1 MTFTKLDQNLQ
12 RKQRDRF
19 WLQSRVNTTIFQVMQ
34 IIWTFGSFC
43 VGAPLV
49 MSSETLDFRRRAQSA
64 LSQESPSK
72 ATRVSSFE
80 FMGKT
85 ECKLINRHIE
95 SALTWRPTVHIQRA
109 KSHPIY
115 RLHIVLNHA
124 VAYEKIEVCNWLC
137 WLRALDFIRSP
148 FWFLRLFFQPL
159 DPIMFGLTCDTKIS
173 QSRSLNCQIVRFKCS
188 CNLSVVL

>member
-1 MTFTKLDQNLQ
+1 MYWKEFLGLLPFSCKLLLMRYKLRNILRTLLKRSNLHFSHINHTLLTFTKLGQNLQ
-12 RKQRDRF
+12 RKQRYRF

-34 IIWTFGSFC
+34 IIWTCGSFC
-43 VGAPLV
+43 VDALLV

-95 SALTWRPTVHIQRA
+95 SALT
-109 KSHPIY
+109 
-115 RLHIVLNHA
+115 
-124 VAYEKIEVCNWLC
+124 
-137 WLRALDFIRSP
+137 
-148 FWFLRLFFQPL
+148 
-159 DPIMFGLTCDTKIS
+159 
-173 QSRSLNCQIVRFKCS
+173 
-188 CNLSVVL
+188 

>member
-1 MTFTKLDQNLQ
+1 MTFTKLGQNLQ

-19 WLQSRVNTTIFQVMQ
+19 WLQSRVNTTIFQVML
-34 IIWTFGSFC
+34 IIWTCGSFC
-43 VGAPLV
+43 VDAPLV

-95 SALTWRPTVHIQRA
+95 SALNLATHCAYPARQESPDLPSAHCSKSCCCIRKNWSLQLTV
-109 KSHPIY
+109 
-115 RLHIVLNHA
+115 
-124 VAYEKIEVCNWLC
+124 
-137 WLRALDFIRSP
+137 
-148 FWFLRLFFQPL
+148 
-159 DPIMFGLTCDTKIS
+159 LT
-173 QSRSLNCQIVRFKCS
+173 
-188 CNLSVVL
+188 